1 MLKKHS
7 KHSKQYFEERRMYM
21 EEELYMKELYMK
33 STKYENEMV
42 EVKWRIKKSNE
53 TQINTEI

>member
-1 MLKKHS
+1 
-7 KHSKQYFEERRMYM
+7 M

>member
-1 MLKKHS
+1 
-7 KHSKQYFEERRMYM
+7 
-21 EEELYMKELYMK
+21 MK